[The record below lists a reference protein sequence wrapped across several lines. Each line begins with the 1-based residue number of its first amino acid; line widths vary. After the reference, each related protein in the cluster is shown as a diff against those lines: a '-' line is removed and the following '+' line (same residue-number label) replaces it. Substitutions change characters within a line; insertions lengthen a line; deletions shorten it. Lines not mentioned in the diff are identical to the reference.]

1 MTNAKTAAIDS
12 RMEPEEA
19 ELSEEELREQHLM
32 ADKLRQ
38 LREAKGLTRAELTAM
53 LGEPFTEEMIAEY
66 ETGDVSME
74 ATRVLRMTK
83 ALNASEESIHP
94 KRLLAEHLM
103 RTGYAMLSEER
114 RKTVDLLAAALMED
128 QAKEA
133 GNHAG

>member
-1 MTNAKTAAIDS
+1 MTSAETAATDS

-103 RTGYAMLSEER
+103 RTGYAMLTEER

>member
-38 LREAKGLTRAELTAM
+38 LREAKGLTRAELAAM

-103 RTGYAMLSEER
+103 RTGYAMLTEER

>member
-1 MTNAKTAAIDS
+1 MTSAETAATDS